1 MGGNWKGVVVV
12 VAAVAVDMAM
22 LMFKE
27 AFKNPDL
34 PSKNLR
40 APGRLPFL
48 F

>member
-1 MGGNWKGVVVV
+1 MVGNWKGVV

-34 PSKNLR
+34 SMYTPEKVIW
-40 APGRLPFL
+40 
-48 F
+48 